1 MKKLEKGRIL
11 IIIMSVITLVAVGI
25 SVWAVCFRDRQSSE
39 KSADSGW
46 DYAPRQIEQDAL
58 PISENSDEKMSVP
71 EGGGAVSLTYSNE
84 VSLSLSSETA
94 EIMFQNPGRSN
105 QDIILQLYIDDK
117 IIAESGRI
125 IPGYK
130 LEKLDNVDVGMLE
143 QGAYKGRFIVIY
155 YDSVSGERAIVNT
168 EIPVTVTVSE

>member
-1 MKKLEKGRIL
+1 MKKLEKGQIL
-11 IIIMSVITLVAVGI
+11 IIILFVITLIAVGI
-25 SVWAVCFRDRQSSE
+25 SVWAVCFRDNKPSD
-39 KSADSGW
+39 KNADSLP

-58 PISENSDEKMSVP
+58 PLSENGDEKMSVP

-84 VSLSLSSETA
+84 VALSLSSKSA
-94 EIMFQNPGRSN
+94 DIMFQNPGKSN
-105 QDIILQLYIDDK
+105 QDIILQLDIDGK

-130 LEKLDNVDVGMLE
+130 LDKLDDVDADMLE
-143 QGAYKGRFIVIY
+143 QGVYEGKFLVIY

-168 EIPVTVTVSE
+168 EIPVTITVNQ